1 MTSSCWQ
8 AHAPHTT
15 PTKQSGVN
23 HRAAAFGRHAPA
35 APSCASSCAP
45 RAACPPPGH
54 RPARPCPA
62 VPGPCLGCPP
72 RASAHASRR
81 RALGAPLDGRRRA
94 RRRAGGRGRPRP
106 LAPHAWR
113 PSPRAGPLC
122 PHAGAPSPHAHPRYL
137 DASLHPCRAQVSA
150 HPRPGPCRGGHCRGC
165 LQARGP
171 ACAQSRSRRGRRRRA
186 ALARRRQ
193 RRAAARPARRH
204 PAAGCACRRRRR
216 AGLPRVRTGSAG
228 VRFQAL
234 APGVVA
240 PGTLRAR
247 RRRAPGGKEPHRRAC
262 CSRGSVPYHAEVIW
276 GGA

>member
-122 PHAGAPSPHAHPRYL
+122 PHAGAPSPHAHPQYL

-150 HPRPGPCRGGHCRGC
+150 HPRPGPCRGARRRDRRR
-165 LQARGP
+165 ARGP

-193 RRAAARPARRH
+193 PRAAARPARRH

-228 VRFQAL
+228 VRFPTLCVRGAG
-234 APGVVA
+234 APRAGKSHIDGRAVA
-240 PGTLRAR
+240 EAACPIMLR
-247 RRRAPGGKEPHRRAC
+247 
-262 CSRGSVPYHAEVIW
+262 
-276 GGA
+276 